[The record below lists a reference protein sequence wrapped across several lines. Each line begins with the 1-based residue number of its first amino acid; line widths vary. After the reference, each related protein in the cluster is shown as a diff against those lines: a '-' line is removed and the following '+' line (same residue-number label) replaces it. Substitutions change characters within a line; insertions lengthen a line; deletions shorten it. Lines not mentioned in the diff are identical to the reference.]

1 MVKLCRNEVKMNA
14 KVTGVTMKLRMD
26 SDFVLESRD
35 RFWVAGRILFVS
47 MWMSAAPRARGARIP
62 PTAVTLDSCGR
73 FL

>member
-1 MVKLCRNEVKMNA
+1 
-14 KVTGVTMKLRMD
+14 MKLRMD

-47 MWMSAAPRARGARIP
+47 MWMSAGLPARGARIP
-62 PTAVTLDSCGR
+62 PTAVALDSCGR